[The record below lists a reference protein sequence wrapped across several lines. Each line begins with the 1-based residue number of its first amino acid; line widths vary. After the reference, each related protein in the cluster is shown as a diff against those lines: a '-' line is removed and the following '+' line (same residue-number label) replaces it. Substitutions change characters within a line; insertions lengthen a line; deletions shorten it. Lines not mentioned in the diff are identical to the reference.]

1 MKNQHSNKVIA
12 RHTYIPQQDWKK
24 SPYAGLIEQFGTFH
38 SILKI
43 RGRSNRADFLYLSD
57 EPGYFTMY
65 RWDPKTQQGTKVLLD
80 DEPIVDSAPT
90 GDFILHPSKPWIVY
104 SKAGDDAQDHS
115 LYLLN
120 YETREEK
127 ELIPAIGFVE
137 FLVSYNADYL
147 LAVVVAQENIQL
159 VTISY
164 KGEQRELFMTDQQVL
179 SIAAS
184 NKHEV
189 AAITVGRG
197 AMEIVVIDT
206 KNGTVIQHI
215 SETETSEEGCLTIQE
230 DLGYLTYTTNAKG
243 DPEEIVIR
251 SLETFEEVTRMSIP
265 GSVGS
270 FSGDLN
276 LLEWVSE
283 RELLAAVAKDGRVS
297 LLSLNIEE
305 KTWSAPLTEMSAMYL
320 SKTAQGMVWVASDFR
335 RPEFIQAYRDG
346 TVETVIP
353 PSFENKNLAVEN
365 HWYTSFDDRQIQGWL
380 MRNTEDPKAPLIVMC
395 HGGPTFA
402 IKNEW
407 HEPIVQLLV
416 KAGYHVFQPN
426 FRGSTSFGTE
436 FTNLLKGDVGGG
448 ELQDVLYGANYI
460 SALLELE
467 TKPIIMGD
475 SYGGYLTLH
484 ALTTQSDNWA
494 GGVAIVPLADWT
506 GMYNSANAYYKK
518 FCEHFL
524 GATPEEQPELYK
536 ERSPITH
543 LANLTKPVLIITG
556 DDDLSYA
563 DMKVFYD
570 TARSMEKPVYLVV
583 QKTGHGTSTIDQMNA
598 EIVHTLDFLQTLDVS
613 SK

>member
-1 MKNQHSNKVIA
+1 MKDKLPNTITEYHA
-12 RHTYIPQQDWKK
+12 YIPQQEWKK
-24 SPYAGLIEQFGTFH
+24 SLYAALIAQFGTFH

-43 RGRSNRADFLYLSD
+43 RGHSNRADFLYLSD

-65 RWDPKTQQGTKVLLD
+65 RWDPITQQGTKVFLD
-80 DEPIVDSAPT
+80 DEPIVDSAST
-90 GDFILHPSKPWIVY
+90 GDFILHPSEPWIVY
-104 SKAGDDAQDHS
+104 SKAGENGQDHS

-120 YETREEK
+120 YETREVK
-127 ELIPAIGFVE
+127 ELAHSIGFVE
-137 FLVSYNADYL
+137 FFVSYNADCL
-147 LAVVVAQENIQL
+147 LAVVITQEHIQL

-164 KGEQRELFMTDQQVL
+164 EGEQRELFTTDQQVL

-184 NKHEV
+184 DKHGV

-197 AMEIVVIDT
+197 ATEIVIIDAR
-206 KNGTVIQHI
+206 NRDVIQRI
-215 SETETSEEGCLTIQE
+215 SETATSEEGCLTIQE

-243 DPEEIVIR
+243 DPEELVIR
-251 SLETFEEVTRMSIP
+251 SLETFEEVKRISVP
-265 GSVGS
+265 GSLGS

-276 LLEWVSE
+276 LLEWISE
-283 RELLAAVAKDGRVS
+283 HELLAAVAKEGKVS
-297 LLSLNIEE
+297 LLLLNIEDE
-305 KTWSAPLTEMSAMYL
+305 TWSAPLTETSAIFL
-320 SKTAQGMVWVASDFR
+320 TKTAWGMVWIASDFTC
-335 RPEFIQAYRDG
+335 PEFIQAYRDG

-353 PSFENKNLAVEN
+353 PSFENKDLVVEN
-365 HWYTSFDDRQIQGWL
+365 HWYTSFDDRRIQGWL
-380 MRNTEDPKAPLIVMC
+380 MRNTDDPKAPLIVMC

-426 FRGSTSFGTE
+426 FRGSTTFGTE
-436 FTNLLKGDVGGG
+436 FTNLLVGDVGGG

-475 SYGGYLTLH
+475 SYGGYLTLY
-484 ALTTQSDNWA
+484 ALTTQPDNWA
-494 GGVAIVPLADWT
+494 GGVAIVPLSDWT
-506 GMYNSANAYYKK
+506 AMYNSANAYYRK

-524 GATPEEQPELYK
+524 GATPEERPELYK

-543 LANLTKPVLIITG
+543 LARLAKPVLIITG

-563 DMKVFYD
+563 DVNVFYD
-570 TARSMEKPVYLVV
+570 TARSMGKLVYLVV
-583 QKTGHGTSTIDQMNA
+583 QETGHGTSTIDQMNA
-598 EIVHTLDFLQTLDVS
+598 EIVHSLDFLQTLNFF
-613 SK
+613 